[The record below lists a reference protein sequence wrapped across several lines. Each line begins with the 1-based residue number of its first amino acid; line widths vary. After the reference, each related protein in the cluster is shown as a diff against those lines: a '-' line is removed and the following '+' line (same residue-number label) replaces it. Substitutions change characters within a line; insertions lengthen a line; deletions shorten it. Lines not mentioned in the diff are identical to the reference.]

1 MSGIFDQVL
10 SYNPTI
16 LASSIAG
23 SVTYKGT
30 WDAATNSPTLAN
42 PPAST
47 TKGWYYVVSVA
58 GTRFGIEF
66 AVGDWIISNGSIWQ
80 KVDLTDSVS
89 SVFGRTG
96 AVVATT
102 GDYSASQISGLG
114 SLATQNGTFSGT
126 SSGTNTGDQS
136 ISITGDATAAAS
148 AGVLTA
154 TVTKINGTSL
164 AGLATGILK
173 NTTTTGV
180 PSIAVAADFPTLNQ
194 NTTGTASNVTG
205 TVAVANGGTGSTTAS
220 GARTNLGLGSL
231 ATQNGT
237 FSGTSSG
244 TNTGDQTIS
253 ITGDVTAS
261 GSTGA
266 LTATV
271 GKING
276 VALIGLGTG
285 ILKNSTVTGQPGIA
299 VASDFPTLNQNTT
312 GTASNVTGVV
322 AVANGGTG
330 ASTLTGYVKGSGTS
344 ALTASSTIPNTDVSG
359 LGTMSTQ
366 AASSVAITGG
376 SINNTP
382 IGASTP
388 NTGAF
393 TTLTA
398 STPIGTASGGTGV
411 NTTPSNGQVLIGNG
425 TGYTA
430 NTLTAGS
437 GITITNAS
445 GSITVAAA
453 GGVTGVSSVTGTA
466 NEITATTVSG
476 AVTLSLPSAL
486 TFTGKTITG
495 GTLDVGDIYSTTLSY
510 GFTNVASAGTVTTL
524 TASSVRDWTVT
535 GSSGQT
541 YQLPDATT
549 LRNGAMFQFNNNQ
562 SSGTIVVRNNS
573 ATTIVTIQS
582 GGYVEVI
589 LLSNATAAGSWDV
602 HNQAPSNVTWST
614 NTFDYAGSITSATWN
629 GTTVAINRG
638 GTGQATA
645 QLAINAL
652 AGAVTSGSYLRGNG
666 TNVVMNTI
674 QAADVPTLNQS
685 TTGSAATLTT
695 PRAIYGNNF
704 DGSAALTQ
712 VIAST
717 YGGTG
722 NGFTKFSGPTTAE
735 RTFTLPDSNATL
747 LYSGGALGTPA
758 SGTVTNLTGTASINI
773 NGTVGATT
781 PNTGAFTSVSS
792 TVAGDTITLGASSVG
807 YLQTFSRAD
816 ANYIRA
822 SSAGGYFVFQTGGAN
837 TRAVINDTGLNST
850 AIGAT
855 TASTGAFTTLSASGN
870 ITSGGA
876 GTIGRVRIKQSADD
890 FTSGIVLQRASTLD
904 SWSYVV
910 GGDNAFYLGYATNA
924 SGADASGDF
933 TAITAASSTGLAV
946 TGTLSSTTGANFA
959 TSSGNVGVGTTVPS
973 RKFVVSNAGAL
984 GYEID
989 PTASTGTEVE
999 ILAYNRSTS
1008 AYKPIRTY
1016 ASEHSLMGGNVGI
1029 GVTPSAWSLGK
1040 AVELNNVGN
1049 AVWGITGE
1057 VYTTQNCYY
1066 NGGWIYG
1073 ATGAASRYVLS
1084 AGQHQWYRA
1093 ASGTA
1098 GNAITFTQAMTL
1110 DASGN
1115 LLVGGTS
1122 ASYSSSG
1129 RGVINL
1135 SGSASGL
1142 LGFQIGGVAKG
1153 YVGHFDSSMQIW
1165 NEASSPILFGTNATE
1180 RARIDSSGNLLVGK
1194 TDTSF
1199 SSNGFAFINGGA
1211 FETVGTANRMSLK
1224 RTNDGNVVEFYQS
1237 VNVGTISITSSAT
1250 SYNTSSDYRRKSNVK
1265 DLTGSG
1271 TFIDALKPRTFDWDT
1286 GDKGVGFI
1294 AHEFAEVSPSSV
1306 SGEKDA
1312 VDADGK
1318 PKYQSMQAS
1327 TSEVIANL
1335 VAELQSLRQRV
1346 AALENS

>member
-47 TKGWYYVVSVA
+47 TKGWYYVVSAA
-58 GTRFGIEF
+58 GTRFGIDF

-330 ASTLTGYVKGSGTS
+330 ASTLTGYVKGSGTA
-344 ALTASSTIPNTDVSG
+344 ALTASSTIPNTDVTG

-437 GITITNAS
+437 GITITNSSGGINIAAS
-445 GSITVAAA
+445 GGTSTQIVTATVTNAESVAITLGQVVYAYGATGNRMSVKLASNSSESTSSKTIGVVSDASIAANGTGTITLFGEISGLTLGSFTDGATLYLGSTAGSFTSTKPSAPNHLVYVGIVERANNGNGILYVKVQNGYELDEIHDVQITGTPAA
-453 GGVTGVSSVTGTA
+453 GSL
-466 NEITATTVSG
+466 IIRDATN
-476 AVTLSLPSAL
+476 SLWKNA
-486 TFTGKTITG
+486 
-495 GTLDVGDIYSTTLSY
+495 
-510 GFTNVASAGTVTTL
+510 TL
-524 TASSVRDWTVT
+524 TAGTNIAVTNADASVTVGIT
-535 GSSGQT
+535 
-541 YQLPDATT
+541 
-549 LRNGAMFQFNNNQ
+549 
-562 SSGTIVVRNNS
+562 GTI
-573 ATTIVTIQS
+573 A
-582 GGYVEVI
+582 
-589 LLSNATAAGSWDV
+589 L
-602 HNQAPSNVTWST
+602 T
-614 NTFDYAGSITSATWN
+614 N
-629 GTTVAINRG
+629 G
-638 GTGQATA
+638 GTGQTTA
-645 QLAINAL
+645 QAAINSL

-781 PNTGAFTSVSS
+781 
-792 TVAGDTITLGASSVG
+792 
-807 YLQTFSRAD
+807 
-816 ANYIRA
+816 AN
-822 SSAGGYFVFQTGGAN
+822 
-837 TRAVINDTGLNST
+837 
-850 AIGAT
+850 
-855 TASTGAFTTLSASGN
+855 TGAFTTLSASGTITQKGSGAGAIN
-870 ITSGGA
+870 IDSTSVSSVNHTIGSYYNTGAAFAPLQISA
-876 GTIGRVRIKQSADD
+876 GTITSYVSGSA
-890 FTSGIVLQRASTLD
+890 ISTL
-904 SWSYVV
+904 
-910 GGDNAFYLGYATNA
+910 
-924 SGADASGDF
+924 
-933 TAITAASSTGLAV
+933 SSTGLAV
-946 TGTLSSTTGANFA
+946 TGALSATDTISTIKAVASAGNIVSIKNSTDTGGDNTRYAGVNFLVGSDDG
-959 TSSGNVGVGTTVPS
+959 TSSIRSYRTNSANNYETALAFLTNPS
-973 RKFVVSNAGAL
+973 GATQT
-984 GYEID
+984 
-989 PTASTGTEVE
+989 PTEKMRITST
-999 ILAYNRSTS
+999 
-1008 AYKPIRTY
+1008 
-1016 ASEHSLMGGNVGI
+1016 GNVGI
-1029 GVTPSAWSLGK
+1029 GTSSPIAKLHVRSSTSTV
-1040 AVELNNVGN
+1040 VELLRLDN
-1049 AVWGITGE
+1049 
-1057 VYTTQNCYY
+1057 
-1066 NGGWIYG
+1066 
-1073 ATGAASRYVLS
+1073 
-1084 AGQHQWYRA
+1084 
-1093 ASGTA
+1093 A
-1098 GNAITFTQAMTL
+1098 GNAADNGAKITWSNADQAYDAGYLSVVRSASLLRQDMIFAVSSNWTTTAPSEKMRITGDGLVGIGTSSPAYRLSLSGDANTRIQIDATTTQGIYFTKAGADNGTYRVDTNGNFEWYTKSVSQAMSLT
-1110 DASGN
+1110 ASGN
-1115 LLVGGTS
+1115 LLVGTTS
-1122 ASYSSSG
+1122 QGQTAGASGGSLTVYGAQTNGGNSIADFYNTETSSGDNSPPLILRKGMSTTSSSA
-1129 RGVINL
+1129 RFVQFY
-1135 SGSASGL
+1135 ASGITTAM
-1142 LGFQIGGVAKG
+1142 GAI
-1153 YVGHFDSSMQIW
+1153 VG
-1165 NEASSPILFGTNATE
+1165 NG
-1180 RARIDSSGNLLVGK
+1180 SGNVQFATLSDAREK
-1194 TDTSF
+1194 T
-1199 SSNGFAFINGGA
+1199 NI
-1211 FETVGTANRMSLK
+1211 
-1224 RTNDGNVVEFYQS
+1224 Q
-1237 VNVGTISITSSAT
+1237 SIT
-1250 SYNTSSDYRRKSNVK
+1250 
-1265 DLTGSG
+1265 GSL
-1271 TFIDALKPRTFDWDT
+1271 DKVLALKPVSFDWISNSEHT
-1286 GDKGVGFI
+1286 PAGFI
-1294 AHEFAEVSPSSV
+1294 AQDVKEVFPEFVVENMANE
-1306 SGEKDA
+1306 G
-1312 VDADGK
+1312 
-1318 PKYQSMQAS
+1318 
-1327 TSEVIANL
+1327 SEQRYGLTGGLNNGVTAHLVKAIQELNANL
-1335 VAELQSLRQRV
+1335 VAELQSVRQRL
-1346 AALENS
+1346 AALESK